1 MTDLEAAR
9 ARLESAVGRLES
21 AAGGMPGR
29 PAAAAGDTE
38 KLSTELAAL
47 RDERQRLLRELDTIR
62 ADYRRLREVTATV
75 SSRLDHAIGDLKAM
89 RGG

>member
-1 MTDLEAAR
+1 MTDIEAAR

-21 AAGGMPGR
+21 AAGGMAGR
-29 PAAAAGDTE
+29 PASADDTE

-62 ADYRRLREVTATV
+62 ADYRRLREATATV